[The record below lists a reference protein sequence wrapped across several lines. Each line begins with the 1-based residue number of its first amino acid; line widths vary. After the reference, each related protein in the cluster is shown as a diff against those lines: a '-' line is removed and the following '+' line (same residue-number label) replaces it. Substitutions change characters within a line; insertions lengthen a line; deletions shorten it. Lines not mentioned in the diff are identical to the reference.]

1 MQKGRSRT
9 CSAAAAARSGGR
21 QRRRHLG
28 AALHEPAA
36 RPGQRRNAVHDFGTA
51 HSTWDCRLKLALSAS
66 LRMLGPARL
75 GRAVLT
81 TDASSI
87 AVAAI

>member
-1 MQKGRSRT
+1 
-9 CSAAAAARSGGR
+9 
-21 QRRRHLG
+21 
-28 AALHEPAA
+28 
-36 RPGQRRNAVHDFGTA
+36 VHDFGTA